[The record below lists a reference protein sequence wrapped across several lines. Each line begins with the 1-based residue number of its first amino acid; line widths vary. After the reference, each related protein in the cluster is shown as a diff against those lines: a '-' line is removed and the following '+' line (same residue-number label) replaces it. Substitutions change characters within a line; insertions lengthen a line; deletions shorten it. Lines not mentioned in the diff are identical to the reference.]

1 MQLWVVMYKNLHAIE
16 DIFRHKTLKVKKM
29 KTVELIMGFRFC
41 LNTLWVYRSL
51 NLYKTAAIRFL
62 YFLSKHTW
70 SVIHTTSDTMSTSSY
85 YIRLPNNIFTCKYDV
100 LKLTLCV
107 TELHIHFWYQWKI
120 KYDFI
125 PIVILI
131 QVQTDIILLSIST
144 AYNVKMHDRFTFQG
158 NRSIVLY
165 IKKVVPSWNNRNK
178 YIQKFFM
185 QRMCVEFV
193 YI

>member
-100 LKLTLCV
+100 LKLTLYRI
-107 TELHIHFWYQWKI
+107 TYSLLISMENKIWFYPDSHFN
-120 KYDFI
+120 
-125 PIVILI
+125 P
-131 QVQTDIILLSIST
+131 S
-144 AYNVKMHDRFTFQG
+144 A
-158 NRSIVLY
+158 NRYHSA
-165 IKKVVPSWNNRNK
+165 
-178 YIQKFFM
+178 
-185 QRMCVEFV
+185 
-193 YI
+193 